1 MCGIFTLEM
10 TRQQLALRVLSAE
23 SGVDFH
29 RLRPG
34 VYTFDEQ
41 QRIIDSMGRLSD
53 LPVYIDDTRFRT
65 STEMRSKARR
75 LSLENGLDVLVV
87 DYLQLIQG
95 RPRITNR
102 MQEISEISRSLKVL
116 AGDLNVALIT
126 CSQLNRMEENRP
138 SHRPQLSDLRD
149 SGSLEQDADVVMFI
163 HREDVYTTS

>member
-1 MCGIFTLEM
+1 
-10 TRQQLALRVLSAE
+10 
-23 SGVDFH
+23 
-29 RLRPG
+29 
-34 VYTFDEQ
+34 
-41 QRIIDSMGRLSD
+41 
-53 LPVYIDDTRFRT
+53 
-65 STEMRSKARR
+65 MR
-75 LSLENGLDVLVV
+75 NGLDVLVV

-102 MQEISEISRSLKVL
+102 VQEISEVSRSLKVL

-138 SHRPQLSDLRD
+138 SHRPQLSGLRD